1 MATLTRQTLLEA
13 GITPTFVSCA
23 GGGDQVDN
31 RDGRTFL
38 YVKNGSGGSITV
50 TVSEQISGTT
60 VEDQN
65 LGTLTKASVA
75 KAIAAGAEA
84 VLGPFKKA
92 AFNDTNG
99 RLQITYS
106 GVTSLTISALA
117 FP

>member
-1 MATLTRQTLLEA
+1 MATLSRQTLSEA
-13 GITPTFVSCA
+13 GITPTFASCSV
-23 GGGDQVDN
+23 GGDQVDN
-31 RDGRTFL
+31 RDGKTFL

-50 TVSEQISGTT
+50 TVSEQISGNT
-60 VEDQN
+60 VEDPN

-84 VLGPFKKA
+84 ILGPFKKA

-99 RLQITYS
+99 RIQITYS
-106 GVTSLTISALA
+106 GVSSLTISALT